1 MDLATGAVT
10 ASVADRLS
18 STLFLAALAHG
29 VVILGVTF
37 ASDPFGKPD
46 ELPALNVT
54 LLVDTQTT
62 DRVDPDTDLLAN
74 RNAHGGGNPDDAF
87 RPTTTLAADHPLT
100 QQGDPLGADLTDG
113 TPRDAAPEAEQLAT
127 SHAADRKLEA
137 VPEATDSPSA
147 VPMRAAQLIR
157 QTAPNTLAAEIDDEV
172 RSQRSDEVS
181 DSLNPTT
188 REAVLA
194 NYLVGWRRRVERI
207 GTANFP
213 KDFVL
218 GRSVDGRPVLEV
230 AIGREGMLED
240 IVVRRSSG
248 DKTLDDAALEIL
260 RLAAPFEPLPAE
272 ILAEYDVLRF
282 AYEWDFTG
290 RGDRPRVAAG
300 ND

>member
-1 MDLATGAVT
+1 
-10 ASVADRLS
+10 VADRLS

-37 ASDPFGKPD
+37 ASDPFGTPD

-127 SHAADRKLEA
+127 SRTADRKLEA

-172 RSQRSDEVS
+172 RSQRSDEDS

-194 NYLVGWRRRVERI
+194 TYLVGWRRRVERI

-213 KDFVL
+213 RDFVL

-230 AIGREGMLED
+230 AIGREGTLDD

-290 RGDRPRVAAG
+290 QGSRPRVPPRA
-300 ND
+300 D

>member
-1 MDLATGAVT
+1 MATAAIT

-37 ASDPFGKPD
+37 ASDPFGTPD

-54 LLVDTQTT
+54 LLVETQNAEH
-62 DRVDPDTDLLAN
+62 VAPDTELLAN
-74 RNAHGGGNPDDAF
+74 RNAHGGGRSDDAF
-87 RPTTTLAADHPLT
+87 RPTTLLAADHPLT
-100 QQGDPLGADLTDG
+100 QQGDPLGADLSDG
-113 TPRDAAPEAEQLAT
+113 TPRDAAPEADQLAT
-127 SHAADRKLEA
+127 KSEADRQIQA
-137 VPEATDSPSA
+137 VPEATDSPA
-147 VPMRAAQLIR
+147 TVPMRAAQLIR

-172 RSQRSDEVS
+172 RSQQSDEAS

-188 REAVLA
+188 REAALA
-194 NYLVGWRRRVERI
+194 DYLVGWRRRVERI

-218 GRSVDGRPVLEV
+218 GRSIDGRPVLEV
-230 AIGREGMLED
+230 AIGREGTLDD
-240 IVVRRSSG
+240 IVVRRTSG
-248 DKTLDDAALEIL
+248 DKALDDAALEIL
-260 RLAAPFEPLPAE
+260 RLAAPFEPLPAA

-290 RGDRPRVAAG
+290 GRGDRPRAQPVA
-300 ND
+300 D